1 MEYLNP
7 CQNRGWAFANDGEE
21 FGVIHSFRVS
31 TSKKSELIDITR
43 QVREIVE
50 KSKVRSGLCIIYVPH
65 TTAAVTLNENADP
78 YVSQDIL
85 MGLDKVVP
93 SHDRYLHSEGNSPA
107 HIKSSL
113 IGCSQTVLVESG
125 ELVLG
130 TWQGIYFCEFD
141 GPRNRTVHVRVASD
155 EG

>member
-1 MEYLNP
+1 
-7 CQNRGWAFANDGEE
+7 
-21 FGVIHSFRVS
+21 
-31 TSKKSELIDITR
+31 LIDITR
-43 QVREIVE
+43 QVKEIVE
-50 KSKVRSGLCIIYVPH
+50 KTRVRSGLCIIYVPH
-65 TTAAVTLNENADP
+65 TTAGVTVNENADP
-78 YVSQDIL
+78 HVAHDIL
-85 MGLDKVVP
+85 VGLDKVAP

-113 IGCSQTVLVESG
+113 IGCSETVLVEAG

-141 GPRNRTVHVRVASD
+141 GPRSRTVHVRVSSH